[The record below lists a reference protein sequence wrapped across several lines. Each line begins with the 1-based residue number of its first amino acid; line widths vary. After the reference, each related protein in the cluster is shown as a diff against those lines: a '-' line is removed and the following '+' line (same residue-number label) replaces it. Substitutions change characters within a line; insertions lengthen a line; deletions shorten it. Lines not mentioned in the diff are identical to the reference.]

1 MKVENVAVIGAGLM
15 GSGIAQVSALA
26 GRRVKVYDNADLARG
41 ESLLDES
48 LARFVKKG
56 TLTEVGAIEA
66 RARIE
71 FTADF
76 AYAVGDCDIAV
87 EAVFEKLEVK
97 QDIFRRLDEFAPVR
111 SILASNTSA
120 LPITQ
125 IASVVKDP
133 TRVVGT
139 HFFSPVPMMR
149 LCELV
154 RGQET
159 SDETLQVARNFAE
172 SIGKECIVVNRDI
185 AGFVTTR
192 LILTLVLEAARL
204 VESGI
209 ATAADVDLACKL
221 GFGHAMGPLAT
232 ADLTGIDVLRNA
244 SLNIVNEGETIEAAE
259 HFLPPALIN
268 DLVAQGKLGRKSG
281 SGFHTY

>member
-1 MKVENVAVIGAGLM
+1 MKIERVAIIGAGLM

-26 GRRVKVYDNADLARG
+26 GKQVRIFDNADLVRG
-41 ESLLDES
+41 QSLLDES

-56 TLTEVGAIEA
+56 TLTQDAVEEITT
-66 RARIE
+66 RIE
-71 FTADF
+71 FTSDF
-76 AYAVGDCDIAV
+76 AHAVTDCDIAI
-87 EAVFEKLEVK
+87 EAVFEHLEVK
-97 QDIFRRLDEFAPVR
+97 QDIFQKLDQFAPAHA
-111 SILASNTSA
+111 ILASNTSA
-120 LPITQ
+120 LPISQ

-133 TRVVGT
+133 SRVVGT
-139 HFFSPVPMMR
+139 HFFSPVPMMK

-154 RGQET
+154 RGQAT
-159 SDETLQVARNFAE
+159 SDLTLQRAREFAE

-259 HFLPPALIN
+259 HFLPPALI
-268 DLVAQGKLGRKSG
+268 DELVAQGKLGRKSG
-281 SGFHTY
+281 SGFHSY

>member
-1 MKVENVAVIGAGLM
+1 MKIERVAIIGAGLM

-26 GRRVKVYDNADLARG
+26 GKQVRIFDNADLVRG
-41 ESLLDES
+41 QSLLDES

-56 TLTEVGAIEA
+56 TLTQDAVEELTT
-66 RARIE
+66 RIE
-71 FTADF
+71 FTSDF
-76 AYAVGDCDIAV
+76 AHAVTDCDIAI
-87 EAVFEKLEVK
+87 EAVFERLEVK
-97 QDIFRRLDEFAPVR
+97 QDIFQKLDQFAPAHA
-111 SILASNTSA
+111 ILASNTSA
-120 LPITQ
+120 LPISQ

-133 TRVVGT
+133 SRVVGT
-139 HFFSPVPMMR
+139 HFFSPVPMMK

-154 RGQET
+154 RGQAT
-159 SDETLQVARNFAE
+159 SDLTLHRAREFAE

-259 HFLPPALIN
+259 HFLPPALI
-268 DLVAQGKLGRKSG
+268 DELVAQGKLGRKSG
-281 SGFHTY
+281 SGFHSY

>member
-1 MKVENVAVIGAGLM
+1 MKIERVAIIGAGLM

-26 GRRVKVYDNADLARG
+26 GKQVRIFDNADLVRG
-41 ESLLDES
+41 QSLLDES

-56 TLTEVGAIEA
+56 TLTQDAVEEITT
-66 RARIE
+66 RIE
-71 FTADF
+71 FTSDF
-76 AYAVGDCDIAV
+76 AHAVTDCDIAI
-87 EAVFEKLEVK
+87 EAVFEHLEVK
-97 QDIFRRLDEFAPVR
+97 HDIFQKLDQFTPAHA
-111 SILASNTSA
+111 ILASNTSA
-120 LPITQ
+120 LPISQ

-133 TRVVGT
+133 SRVVGT
-139 HFFSPVPMMR
+139 HFFSPVPMMK

-154 RGQET
+154 RGQAT
-159 SDETLQVARNFAE
+159 SDLTLQRAREFAE
-172 SIGKECIVVNRDI
+172 SIGKECIIVNRDI

-259 HFLPPALIN
+259 HFLPPALI
-268 DLVAQGKLGRKSG
+268 DELVAQGKLGRKSG
-281 SGFHTY
+281 SGFHSY

>member
-1 MKVENVAVIGAGLM
+1 MKIERVAVIGAGLM

-26 GRRVKVYDNADLARG
+26 GKQVRVFDNADLARG
-41 ESLLDES
+41 ESLLGES

-56 TLTEVGAIEA
+56 TLTQDAAEEL

-71 FTADF
+71 FTSDF
-76 AYAVGDCDIAV
+76 AHAVAECDIAI

-97 QDIFRRLDEFAPVR
+97 QDIFHRLDQFAPAHA
-111 SILASNTSA
+111 ILASNTSA
-120 LPITQ
+120 LPISQ

-133 TRVVGT
+133 SRVVGT
-139 HFFSPVPMMR
+139 HFFSPVPMMK
-149 LCELV
+149 LCESV

-159 SDETLQVARNFAE
+159 SDETLQIAREFAE

-209 ATAADVDLACKL
+209 ATAEDVDLACKL

-268 DLVAQGKLGRKSG
+268 ELVAQGKLGRKSG

>member
-1 MKVENVAVIGAGLM
+1 MKISKVAVIGAGLM

-26 GRRVKVYDNADLARG
+26 GMQVKVYDNADLVRG
-41 ESLLDES
+41 QSLLDES

-56 TLTEVGAIEA
+56 TFTAVAASEA

-71 FTADF
+71 FTDDF
-76 AYAVGDCDIAV
+76 AHAVRECDIAI
-87 EAVFEKLEVK
+87 EAVFENLEAK
-97 QDIFRRLDEFAPVR
+97 QEIFRRLDELTPTRA
-111 SILASNTSA
+111 ILASNTSA
-120 LPITQ
+120 LPISQ
-125 IASVVKDP
+125 IASVVNDP
-133 TRVVGT
+133 SRVVGT
-139 HFFSPVPMMR
+139 HFFSPVPMMK

-154 RGQET
+154 RGKET
-159 SDETLQVARNFAE
+159 SDATLQVAREFAE

-192 LILTLVLEAARL
+192 LILALIFEAARL

-209 ATAADVDLACKL
+209 ASAEDVDLACRL

-232 ADLTGIDVLRNA
+232 ADLTGLDVVKNG
-244 SLNIVNEGETIEAAE
+244 SLNVLGEGDTIEPAE
-259 HFLPPALIN
+259 HFLAPQIIN
-268 DLVAQGKLGRKSG
+268 DLVGEGKLGRKSG

>member
-1 MKVENVAVIGAGLM
+1 MKIERVAIIGAGLM

-26 GRRVKVYDNADLARG
+26 GKQVRIFDNADLVRG
-41 ESLLDES
+41 QSLLDES

-56 TLTEVGAIEA
+56 TLTQDAVEEITT
-66 RARIE
+66 RIE
-71 FTADF
+71 FTSDF
-76 AYAVGDCDIAV
+76 AHAVTDCDIAI
-87 EAVFEKLEVK
+87 EAVFEHLEVK
-97 QDIFRRLDEFAPVR
+97 QDIFQKLDQFTPAHA
-111 SILASNTSA
+111 ILASNTSA
-120 LPITQ
+120 LPISQ

-133 TRVVGT
+133 SRVVGT
-139 HFFSPVPMMR
+139 HFFSPVPMMK

-154 RGQET
+154 RGQAT
-159 SDETLQVARNFAE
+159 SDLTLQRAREFAE

-259 HFLPPALIN
+259 HFLPPALI
-268 DLVAQGKLGRKSG
+268 DELVAQGKLGRKSG
-281 SGFHTY
+281 SGFHSY

>member
-1 MKVENVAVIGAGLM
+1 
-15 GSGIAQVSALA
+15 
-26 GRRVKVYDNADLARG
+26 VK
-41 ESLLDES
+41 E
-48 LARFVKKG
+48 
-56 TLTEVGAIEA
+56 
-66 RARIE
+66 
-71 FTADF
+71 
-76 AYAVGDCDIAV
+76 CDIAI
-87 EAVFEKLEVK
+87 EAVFENLEAK
-97 QDIFRRLDEFAPVR
+97 QEIFRRLDELSPQYA
-111 SILASNTSA
+111 ILASNTSA

-133 TRVVGT
+133 SRVVGT
-139 HFFSPVPMMR
+139 HFFSPVPMMK

-159 SDETLQVARNFAE
+159 SDATLQVAREFAE

-204 VESGI
+204 VEAGI
-209 ATAADVDLACKL
+209 ATAEDVDLACKL

-244 SLNIVNEGETIEAAE
+244 ALNIVRDGESIEPGE
-259 HFLPPALIN
+259 HFLPPTLIN
-268 DLVAQGKLGRKSG
+268 ELVTQGKLGRKSG

>member
-1 MKVENVAVIGAGLM
+1 MKISKVAVIGAGLM
-15 GSGIAQVSALA
+15 GSGIAQVCALA
-26 GRRVKVYDNADLARG
+26 GLHVKVYDNADLVRG
-41 ESLLDES
+41 QALLDES
-48 LARFVKKG
+48 VARFVKKG
-56 TLTEVGAIEA
+56 TITAATAAEA

-71 FTADF
+71 FTDDLS
-76 AYAVGDCDIAV
+76 YAVKECDIAI
-87 EAVFEKLEVK
+87 EAVFENLEAK
-97 QDIFRRLDEFAPVR
+97 QEIFRRLDELSPEYA
-111 SILASNTSA
+111 ILASNTSA

-133 TRVVGT
+133 SRVVGT
-139 HFFSPVPMMR
+139 HFFSPVPMMK

-159 SDETLQVARNFAE
+159 SDATLQVAREFAE

-204 VESGI
+204 VEAGI
-209 ATAADVDLACKL
+209 ATAEDVDLACKL

-232 ADLTGIDVLRNA
+232 ADLTGIDVLCNA
-244 SLNIVNEGETIEAAE
+244 ALNIVRDGESIEPGE
-259 HFLPPALIN
+259 HFLPPTLIN
-268 DLVAQGKLGRKSG
+268 ELVTQGKLGRKSG

>member
-1 MKVENVAVIGAGLM
+1 MKIERVAIIGAGLM

-26 GRRVKVYDNADLARG
+26 GKQVRIFDNADLVRG
-41 ESLLDES
+41 QSLLDES

-56 TLTEVGAIEA
+56 TLTQDAVEEITT
-66 RARIE
+66 RIE
-71 FTADF
+71 FTSDF
-76 AYAVGDCDIAV
+76 AHAVTDCDIAI
-87 EAVFEKLEVK
+87 EAVFEHLEVK
-97 QDIFRRLDEFAPVR
+97 QDIFQKLDQFAPAHA
-111 SILASNTSA
+111 ILASNTSA
-120 LPITQ
+120 LPISQ

-133 TRVVGT
+133 SRVVGT
-139 HFFSPVPMMR
+139 HFFSPVPMMK

-154 RGQET
+154 RGQAT
-159 SDETLQVARNFAE
+159 SDLTLQRAREFAE
-172 SIGKECIVVNRDI
+172 SIGKECIIVNRDI

-259 HFLPPALIN
+259 HFLPPALI
-268 DLVAQGKLGRKSG
+268 DELVAQGKLGRKSG
-281 SGFHTY
+281 SGFHSY

>member
-1 MKVENVAVIGAGLM
+1 MKISKVAVIGAGLM

-26 GRRVKVYDNADLARG
+26 GMHVKVYDNADLVRG
-41 ESLLDES
+41 QSLLDES

-56 TLTEVGAIEA
+56 TFTGVAATEA

-71 FTADF
+71 FTDDLS
-76 AYAVGDCDIAV
+76 YAVKECDIAI
-87 EAVFEKLEVK
+87 EAVFESLEVK
-97 QDIFRRLDEFAPVR
+97 QEIFRRLDGLTPTQA
-111 SILASNTSA
+111 ILASNTSA
-120 LPITQ
+120 LPISQ
-125 IASVVKDP
+125 IASVVNDP
-133 TRVVGT
+133 SRVVGT
-139 HFFSPVPMMR
+139 HFFSPVPMMK

-159 SDETLQVARNFAE
+159 SDATLQVAREFAE
-172 SIGKECIVVNRDI
+172 SNGKECIVVNRDI

-204 VESGI
+204 VEAGI
-209 ATAADVDLACKL
+209 ATAEDVDLACKL

-244 SLNIVNEGETIEAAE
+244 ALNIVREGESIEPGE
-259 HFLPPALIN
+259 HFLPPTLIN
-268 DLVAQGKLGRKSG
+268 ELVTQGKLGRKSG

>member
-1 MKVENVAVIGAGLM
+1 MKIERVAVIGAGLM

-26 GRRVKVYDNADLARG
+26 GKQVRVFDNADLARG

-56 TLTEVGAIEA
+56 TLSQGAAAEA
-66 RARIE
+66 SARIE
-71 FTADF
+71 FTSDF
-76 AYAVGDCDIAV
+76 AYAVADCDIAI
-87 EAVFEKLEVK
+87 EAVFEELEVK
-97 QDIFRRLDEFAPVR
+97 QDIFRKLDQLAPDHA
-111 SILASNTSA
+111 ILASNTSA
-120 LPITQ
+120 LPISQ

-133 TRVVGT
+133 SRVVGT
-139 HFFSPVPMMR
+139 HFFSPVPMMK

-159 SDETLQVARNFAE
+159 SDETLQIAREFAE

-209 ATAADVDLACKL
+209 ATAEDVDLACKL

-268 DLVAQGKLGRKSG
+268 ELVAQGKLGRKSG

>member
-1 MKVENVAVIGAGLM
+1 M

-26 GRRVKVYDNADLARG
+26 GKQVRIFDNADLVRG
-41 ESLLDES
+41 QSLLDES

-56 TLTEVGAIEA
+56 TLTQDAVEEITT
-66 RARIE
+66 RIE
-71 FTADF
+71 FTSDF
-76 AYAVGDCDIAV
+76 AHAVTDCDIAI
-87 EAVFEKLEVK
+87 EAVFEHLEVK
-97 QDIFRRLDEFAPVR
+97 QDIFQKLDQFTPAHA
-111 SILASNTSA
+111 ILASNTSA
-120 LPITQ
+120 LPISQ

-133 TRVVGT
+133 SRVVGT
-139 HFFSPVPMMR
+139 HFFSPVPMMK

-154 RGQET
+154 RGQAT
-159 SDETLQVARNFAE
+159 SDLTLQRAREFAE
-172 SIGKECIVVNRDI
+172 SIGKECIIVNRDI

-259 HFLPPALIN
+259 HFLPPALI
-268 DLVAQGKLGRKSG
+268 DELVAQGKLGRKSG
-281 SGFHTY
+281 SGFHSY

>member
-1 MKVENVAVIGAGLM
+1 MKISKVAVIGAGLM

-26 GRRVKVYDNADLARG
+26 GMQVKVYDNADLVRG
-41 ESLLDES
+41 QSLLDES

-56 TLTEVGAIEA
+56 TVTAAAAADA
-66 RARIE
+66 RARVE
-71 FTADF
+71 FTDDF
-76 AYAVGDCDIAV
+76 SHAVRECDIAI
-87 EAVFEKLEVK
+87 EAVFENLEAK
-97 QDIFRRLDEFAPVR
+97 QEIFRRLDELSPTRA
-111 SILASNTSA
+111 ILASNTSA

-133 TRVVGT
+133 SRVVGT
-139 HFFSPVPMMR
+139 HFFSPVPMMK

-159 SDETLQVARNFAE
+159 SDATLRAAREFAE

-192 LILTLVLEAARL
+192 LILTLVIEAARL
-204 VESGI
+204 VEAGI
-209 ATAADVDLACKL
+209 ATAEDVDLACKL

-244 SLNIVNEGETIEAAE
+244 ALNIVREGESIEPGE
-259 HFLPPALIN
+259 HFLPPTLIN
-268 DLVAQGKLGRKSG
+268 ELVTQGKLGRKSG